1 MSARRI
7 FPRGVRGRLLVV
19 VALVVGGALAVMT
32 IGFNL
37 LLARSLDGDATRL
50 AHSRATTILSTLHV
64 AQGRIVVSDAP
75 DDAAIDSQSWIYRGA
90 RAIEQPRASRQAGA
104 AARSLVV
111 SNRRQ
116 LDVGDLRLYAVPVS
130 SGGARVG
137 TVVAGVSLA
146 PYEQTRKTA
155 LELSAALALAL
166 FAVVLTIA
174 RSLLSHALHPVS
186 VMTREAA
193 EWSEEESDRRF
204 AQGPP
209 YDELTELAATLDGL
223 LDRLAASLRH
233 ERLFSA
239 ELSHELRTPLARI
252 LARSELMLARP
263 RGADDYR
270 EALEGIR
277 GSATQMTRTVETL
290 VDEARLQVDGRRGS
304 CDLADVLATVVR
316 SARETA
322 RTHGCTIEVGPDE
335 AHVRVGASADLVER
349 IIQPVVENACS
360 YGSTEVRISVVQR
373 SASRVELRVADDG
386 SGIDADERERVF
398 EPGFRGRASGANER
412 GAGLGLALAR
422 RLATSAG
429 ATIVAA
435 QPTRGGG
442 LVVVELPTT

>member
-1 MSARRI
+1 MMRRI
-7 FPRGVRGRLLVV
+7 YPRGVRSRLLVV

-37 LLARSLDGDATRL
+37 LLAHSLDGDATRL

-64 AQGRIVVSDAP
+64 VQGRIVISDAP
-75 DDAAIDSQSWIYRGA
+75 DDQAIDSQAWIYQGS
-90 RAIEQPRASRQAGA
+90 RAIEHPRTSNDAAAG
-104 AARSLVV
+104 ARSLAT
-111 SNRRQ
+111 SGRDL
-116 LDVGDLRLYAVPVS
+116 LDVGDLRLYAVPVAS
-130 SGGARVG
+130 HATRAG

-155 LELSAALALAL
+155 LELSAALAVAL
-166 FAVVLTIA
+166 LAVVLLVA

-193 EWSEEESDRRF
+193 EWSAEESDRRF

-252 LARSELMLARP
+252 LARSELMLSRA
-263 RGADDYR
+263 RGAEDYR
-270 EALEGIR
+270 DALEGIR
-277 GSATQMTRTVETL
+277 GSAIQMTRTVETL
-290 VDEARLQVDGRRGS
+290 VSEARIQADGQRGS
-304 CDLADVLATVVR
+304 CDLLDVVATVVR
-316 SARETA
+316 ASQETA
-322 RTHGCTIEVGPDE
+322 RSHGCRIDVGP
-335 AHVRVGASADLVER
+335 AARPVRVGASADLVER

-360 YGSTEVRISVVQR
+360 YGSTAVRISLVQP
-373 SASRVELRVADDG
+373 SASRVQLRVTDDG
-386 SGIDADERERVF
+386 AGIGSYERERIF
-398 EPGFRGRASGANER
+398 EPGYRGRSSAANAR

-429 ATIVAA
+429 ATIEA
-435 QPTRGGG
+435 PLSEHGG
-442 LVVVELPTT
+442 LIVVELPTT